1 MGSGGGD
8 LQVCDWIVSNGG
20 QLRRPSERSMVACR
34 EGAEMKTKGV
44 FSPQVTNF
52 VDG

>member
-20 QLRRPSERSMVACR
+20 QLRRPSERSMVAILQGGSR
-34 EGAEMKTKGV
+34 NE
-44 FSPQVTNF
+44 
-52 VDG
+52 D